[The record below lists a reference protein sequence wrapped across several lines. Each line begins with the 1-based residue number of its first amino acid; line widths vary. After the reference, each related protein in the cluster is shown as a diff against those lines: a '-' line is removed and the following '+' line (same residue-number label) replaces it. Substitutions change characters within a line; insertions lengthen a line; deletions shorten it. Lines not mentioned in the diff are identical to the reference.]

1 MFPRGLYK
9 SMNDNP
15 YLAIEHGGPGTIGWR
30 IHHYAEVGSTQE
42 VAEQLALDGAAH
54 GTVVIAES
62 QSAGHGRLGRE
73 WFSPSGVNLHA
84 TVVLRPRM
92 AVKEVPVLGL
102 VAGVAMA
109 EAVETV
115 APGLPG
121 LKWPNDLWLRG
132 KKAGGIIAQLLSGTQ
147 PCVLLGMGLNLNLQ
161 PEQVPEELREIATS
175 VLIETGQACDRVKF
189 VATLFAHLE
198 ERLAQLQGLGFA
210 RIAPLWER
218 YSILTGKR
226 ITVFDGQTRHS
237 GTVKGIDTDGALLL
251 IEGANVERILAG
263 DVTVEKIGS

>member
-1 MFPRGLYK
+1 
-9 SMNDNP
+9 MNENP

-42 VAEQLALDGAAH
+42 IAEQLALDGAAH

-84 TVVLRPRM
+84 TVILRPKM
-92 AVKEVPVLGL
+92 AVQEIPVLGL

-109 EAVETV
+109 EAVESV

-132 KKAGGIIAQLLSGTQ
+132 KKAGGIIAQLLSGAQ
-147 PCVLLGMGLNLNLQ
+147 PCVLLGMGLNLNLR
-161 PEQVPEELREIATS
+161 PEQVPADLRDIATS
-175 VLIETGQACDRVKF
+175 VLIETGKECDRVKF
-189 VATLFAHLE
+189 ASTLFARLN
-198 ERLAQLQGLGFA
+198 ERLQQLQELGFA

-226 ITVFDGQTRHS
+226 ITVFDGQARHS
-237 GTVKGIDTDGALLL
+237 GVVKGIDQDGALLL
-251 IEGANVERILAG
+251 AEGPKVERILTG
-263 DVTVEKIGS
+263 DVTVEKIEK

>member
-1 MFPRGLYK
+1 
-9 SMNDNP
+9 MNDNP

-30 IHHYAEVGSTQE
+30 VHHYAEVGSTQE

-73 WFSPSGVNLHA
+73 WFSPPGVNLHA
-84 TVVLRPRM
+84 TVVLRPLM
-92 AVKEVPVLGL
+92 AVKEVPVMGL

-132 KKAGGIIAQLLSGTQ
+132 KKAGGIIAQLLSGAP
-147 PCVLLGMGLNLNLQ
+147 PCVLLGMGLNLNLR
-161 PEQVPEELREIATS
+161 PEQVPRGTARNRDLGT
-175 VLIETGQACDRVKF
+175 DRNRPSMRSGKVRC
-189 VATLFAHLE
+189 HLV
-198 ERLAQLQGLGFA
+198 R
-210 RIAPLWER
+210 PP
-218 YSILTGKR
+218 
-226 ITVFDGQTRHS
+226 
-237 GTVKGIDTDGALLL
+237 DGAA
-251 IEGANVERILAG
+251 GAIAG
-263 DVTVEKIGS
+263 AGLCADCTAVGALFDPDRQADYGV